1 MLTRFLSALSP
12 DRALIVC
19 IGLRRTCSL
28 PKKLTG
34 KRIALS
40 VATSISLVRPSLKG
54 LPWPS
59 SLLKVQS
66 AGVPGDIRAH
76 IQPPDQLLPLALQLA
91 VERGGAW
98 GNQRARLLDRP
109 QLGDP

>member
-66 AGVPGDIRAH
+66 AGVPGDN